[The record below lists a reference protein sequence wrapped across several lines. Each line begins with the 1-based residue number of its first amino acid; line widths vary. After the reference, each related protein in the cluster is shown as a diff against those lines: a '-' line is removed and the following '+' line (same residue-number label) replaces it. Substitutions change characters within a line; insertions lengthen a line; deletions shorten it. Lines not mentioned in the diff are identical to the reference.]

1 PSPLCEF
8 GKSSKSSALVEE
20 LGECQICF
28 EALPLPHFC
37 RCCVDARRCCAGC
50 LRTYFQTSVED
61 ALYAM
66 PIMRCPLCRGRV
78 PTKIWASFVDQEV
91 YDKYAGNAFA
101 LLSMRCPACDNTV
114 SFAP

>member
-1 PSPLCEF
+1 EPSPLCEF

-50 LRTYFQTSVED
+50 L
-61 ALYAM
+61 
-66 PIMRCPLCRGRV
+66 
-78 PTKIWASFVDQEV
+78 
-91 YDKYAGNAFA
+91 
-101 LLSMRCPACDNTV
+101 
-114 SFAP
+114 